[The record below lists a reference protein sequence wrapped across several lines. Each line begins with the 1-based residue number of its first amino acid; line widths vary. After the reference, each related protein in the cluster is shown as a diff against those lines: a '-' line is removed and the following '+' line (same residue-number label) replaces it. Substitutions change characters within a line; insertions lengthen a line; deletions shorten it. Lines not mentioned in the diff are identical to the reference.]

1 MIPRPPLSGIS
12 PPLGWVAR
20 YTVEEEPDGM
30 WVALLA
36 VWALMQYDEGNTWVA
51 GIEPTG
57 AGDDGQGACC
67 RTRPARAGRAPRLSL
82 TSPATTAASCWHR
95 IHRPQACLRSCL
107 IAASPA
113 PHAGIGTLLPV
124 AHPSDLE
131 ARLAALEARVE
142 EVAADAAAARHL
154 AAARDRDLADL
165 GVKVD
170 ANRAAVNALGV
181 QTAGR
186 FDRLEQRVDRLEEKV
201 DGGFTEMRGKLDQA
215 AAGQQQI
222 VDLLTGLISGQGD
235 Q

>member
-1 MIPRPPLSGIS
+1 
-12 PPLGWVAR
+12 
-20 YTVEEEPDGM
+20 
-30 WVALLA
+30 
-36 VWALMQYDEGNTWVA
+36 
-51 GIEPTG
+51 
-57 AGDDGQGACC
+57 
-67 RTRPARAGRAPRLSL
+67 
-82 TSPATTAASCWHR
+82 
-95 IHRPQACLRSCL
+95 
-107 IAASPA
+107 
-113 PHAGIGTLLPV
+113 V